1 MNLRLVD
8 CKTLE
13 FTLLFYHYEQWS
25 LSQMSVNVT
34 IDSLM
39 WSDSEAV
46 LLIRIK
52 FLVTIIIDH
61 FVQSCSD
68 QLKPILSLLH

>member
-1 MNLRLVD
+1 
-8 CKTLE
+8 
-13 FTLLFYHYEQWS
+13 
-25 LSQMSVNVT
+25 MSVNVT
-34 IDSLM
+34 IESLM

>member
-1 MNLRLVD
+1 VNLRLVD

-13 FTLLFYHYEQWS
+13 FTLLFDHYEQWS
-25 LSQMSVNVT
+25 LFQMSIDVT

-39 WSDSEAV
+39 RSDSEAV

-52 FLVTIIIDH
+52 FLMTTIIDH
-61 FVQSCSD
+61 FVQSRSD
-68 QLKPILSLLH
+68 QLKPIFSLLH